1 MKHCLAFVCAC
12 CFALTSAAQTITIS
26 GKVQDKETKEPL
38 PFASIGVVGTSLG
51 TISNLSGEFDFHIP
65 QTYRNN
71 LIAINMLGYKV
82 FEAPIWSLQKDSV
95 VIEMEKS
102 NFLLQEVLVSD
113 SLTGGEIVQVAL
125 SRIPQNYPDKPF
137 MLDCFYRDLKKV
149 ANTYISLLEA
159 ALKVY
164 DEDYTEPRNK
174 LKLRER
180 VALKEVR
187 RSLGYSSKFTS
198 FFDNDNLLQDLL
210 LENMVRYRM
219 FPKEEAFFEG
229 LKREKDSQYAGMD
242 VFVVTQKEH
251 YFLRLYIDKKTYGIL
266 HIDYEDNEQRV
277 LGKKKGL
284 ISKFEGLKRTI
295 DFKWVE
301 GKLYVNYIL
310 LDSRISWYD
319 EETQKL
325 KFETELHR
333 QFLVNKVLPNTS
345 EKINMRERMKSYGL
359 QYQDQAYNK
368 KFWDNYNVIKES
380 TLDKSIIKDLEREG
394 SLESQFQ
401 DY

>member
-1 MKHCLAFVCAC
+1 MRQSLSLFFLWVFSVTAV
-12 CFALTSAAQTITIS
+12 AQTVTIS

-38 PFASIGVVGTSLG
+38 SYASIGIVGTSLG
-51 TISNLSGEFDFHIP
+51 TISNLSGDFDFHIP
-65 QTYRNN
+65 VAYRNN
-71 LIAINMLGYKV
+71 LLSISMLGYQV
-82 FEAPIWSLQKDSV
+82 FEAPVWSLQRDSV

-102 NFLLQEVLVSD
+102 NFVLKEVLVAD
-113 SLTGGEIVQVAL
+113 TLRGGEIMEIAI
-125 SRIPQNYPDKPF
+125 SRINENYPSKPF
-137 MLDCFYRDLKKV
+137 LLECFYRDLKKV

-164 DEDYTEPRNK
+164 DEDYQEPRNK

-180 VALKEVR
+180 VALEEVR
-187 RSLGYSSKFTS
+187 RSLSYSSKFTS
-198 FFDNDNLLQDLL
+198 FFDNGNLLQDLL

-219 FPKEEAFFEG
+219 FPEEESFFSS

-242 VFVVTQKEH
+242 VFVVSHSEH
-251 YFLRLYIDKKTYGIL
+251 YFLRLYIDKKTFGII
-266 HIDYEDNEQRV
+266 HIDYDDTEKRI

-284 ISKFEGLKRTI
+284 ISKFEGLRRTI
-295 DFKWVE
+295 DFKWVN

-310 LDSRISWYD
+310 LNWKVGWYD

-325 KFETELHR
+325 KFETELIR
-333 QFLVNKVLPNTS
+333 QFLVNKVIPDVKDRITLRN
-345 EKINMRERMKSYGL
+345 RMKGYSL
-359 QYQDQAYNK
+359 QYQDNEYNK

-380 TLDKSIIKDLEREG
+380 ALDRSIIKDLEREG